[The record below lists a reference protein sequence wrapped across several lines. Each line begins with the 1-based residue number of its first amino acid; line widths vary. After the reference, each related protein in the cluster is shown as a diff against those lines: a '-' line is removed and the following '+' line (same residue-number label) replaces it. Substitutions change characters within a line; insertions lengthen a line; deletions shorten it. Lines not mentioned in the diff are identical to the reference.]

1 MSNTPLQA
9 AESDYAAKRADYD
22 AENATLS
29 AARDELARLEA
40 KRDELTAAIAS
51 AKDDA
56 EQHRAEWQA
65 KIKGVA
71 ADFLAGQSKIP
82 VTLAEPRLSA
92 KMADALSDELGAV
105 LGEVE
110 RMIEAQHVAIAQAAR
125 VMQRAHMAAVR
136 AYGRREA
143 LATAADVFGKLRRA
157 QAIVGACETYGV
169 DDAPGRDINAIRGVQ
184 LPLLPSNAPALSD
197 AEATDG
203 LGRPYTIA
211 NEVEACERRAGLRA

>member
-1 MSNTPLQA
+1 M
-9 AESDYAAKRADYD
+9 KRWIPW
-22 AENATLS
+22 T
-29 AARDELARLEA
+29 
-40 KRDELTAAIAS
+40 
-51 AKDDA
+51 
-56 EQHRAEWQA
+56 
-65 KIKGVA
+65 VA
-71 ADFLAGQSKIP
+71 AVVVVLVGAG
-82 VTLAEPRLSA
+82 TLRA
-92 KMADALSDELGAV
+92 LGA
-105 LGEVE
+105 
-110 RMIEAQHVAIAQAAR
+110 RKAQQ
-125 VMQRAHMAAVR
+125 Q
-136 AYGRREA
+136 A